1 MAAASDSAFD
11 RAFEAYFAERVAGL
25 RRFAYLLTGNWHDAE
40 DVVQAA
46 FVRLYSV
53 WHRVRPETV
62 DAYARQVLVNVFLSS
77 KRGQRG
83 RERPVADVPDRPV
96 AGDDTAGTDDRLA
109 VGNALGSL
117 TASQR
122 AVVVL
127 RFWAGLS
134 VAETA
139 AALGVSAG
147 TVKSQLHRAVTA
159 MRPQLRAE
167 DHGVR

>member
-1 MAAASDSAFD
+1 MAGVSDG
-11 RAFEAYFAERVAGL
+11 AFEAYFAERVAGL

-96 AGDDTAGTDDRLA
+96 ADPSADDRLA
-109 VGNALGSL
+109 VGSALGSL

-127 RFWAGLS
+127 RFWEGLS

-159 MRPQLRAE
+159 MRPQLRPE

>member
-1 MAAASDSAFD
+1 MAGASDD
-11 RAFEAYFAERVAGL
+11 TFEAYFAERVAGL

-46 FVRLYSV
+46 FVRLFSV
-53 WHRVRPETV
+53 WHRVRPDTA
-62 DAYARQVLVNVFLSS
+62 DAYVRQVLVNVFLSS

-83 RERPVADVPDRPV
+83 RERPVAVVPDRAV
-96 AGDDTAGTDDRLA
+96 ADTGADDRVA
-109 VGNALGSL
+109 VGNALGTL
-117 TASQR
+117 TPSQR

-127 RFWAGLS
+127 RFWEGLS

-159 MRPQLRAE
+159 MRPQLREE